1 LWKIRL
7 QLPSVTLLPHSK
19 NGIQRIVQSA
29 FQRLPPRHLWVKGG
43 VLAAIGLSLA
53 PAPTWW
59 LAWGAIAPLWVLT
72 VTASTRKQAA
82 FLGAS
87 WGMGYHGAALFWIFG
102 LHPLTWL
109 GIPWGASLI
118 VTTLAWGT
126 VTLWGACLPMLWAV
140 GLKWLSTTLGIFSRV
155 IMGATLWCLLEW
167 LWSLSPLWWTDLANS
182 QSPHNVAILPLSQ
195 LAGPSIIT
203 LALVLVNGLLAE
215 AWLRRQRREG
225 GRGMVTAAIAL
236 ALTLHGLGWSLAQ
249 VPLGSSPAEQLSIG
263 MIQGNIPTR
272 FKLSPAGIKQS
283 VEIYRQGYKALAT
296 QNVDAVL
303 LPEGALPLLW
313 GQSFGREQPLLKAVK
328 EEHVPLWV
336 GTFVPKGEGY
346 TQSLLSL
353 GRDGEVLS
361 QYNKVKL
368 VPLGE
373 YLPFEAVLAPIL
385 RRLSPMRM
393 GMVPGSSL
401 QRFDTPY
408 GRAIVGICYDSVF
421 SELFRAQAAAGGQ
434 FILSIANND
443 PYSDRMM
450 AQHHA
455 LDVIRAVESD
465 RWLVRVT
472 NTGLSAVID
481 PRGQTLWKSAVNE
494 AVTHVA
500 EIERRS
506 TQTLY
511 VRFGNW
517 LLPLMV
523 LWSVGIWVRMR
534 IKMARS
540 LKDSAFRMGEK

>member
-1 LWKIRL
+1 LWKTRL
-7 QLPSVTLLPHSK
+7 QSLSVTLLPRPK
-19 NGIQRIVQSA
+19 NGAERQIARSA

-43 VLAAIGLSLA
+43 LLVIVGILLGLSLA

-59 LAWGAIAPLWVLT
+59 IAWGAIAPLWVLT
-72 VTASTRKQAA
+72 VTALTRKQAA
-82 FLGAS
+82 FLGAC
-87 WGMGYHGAALFWIFG
+87 WGIGYHGAALFWLFG

-109 GIPWGASLI
+109 GIPWAASLMI
-118 VTTLAWGT
+118 ATLAWGT
-126 VTLWGACLPMLWAV
+126 VTLWGACLSMLWAV
-140 GLKWLSTTLGIFSRV
+140 GLKWLNSTLGSTLGMFSRV
-155 IMGATLWCLLEW
+155 IMGATLWCGLEW

-182 QSPHNVAILPLSQ
+182 QSPHNVAILHLSQ
-195 LAGPSIIT
+195 LTGPVSIT
-203 LALVLVNGLLAE
+203 LALMLVNGFMAE
-215 AWLRRQRREG
+215 AWLRRQGKEIG
-225 GRGMVTAAIAL
+225 VAIAL
-236 ALTLHGLGWSLAQ
+236 ILTLHGLGWSLAQ
-249 VPLGSSPAEQLSIG
+249 VPLGSNPAERLSIG

-272 FKLSPAGIKQS
+272 FKQSPAGLKQS
-283 VEIYRQGYKALAT
+283 VEIYRQGYKTLAV
-296 QNVDAVL
+296 QKVDAVL
-303 LPEGALPLLW
+303 LPEGALPMLW
-313 GQSFGREQPLLKAVK
+313 GQSFGREQPIIKAVK
-328 EEHVPLWV
+328 EEQVPLWV
-336 GTFVPKGEGY
+336 GTFAPAGERY

-353 GRDGEVLS
+353 DRDGEILS

-368 VPLGE
+368 APLGE
-373 YLPFEAVLAPIL
+373 YLPFEDVLAPIL

-393 GMVPGSSL
+393 GMLAGSSY
-401 QRFDTPY
+401 QSFDTPY

-421 SELFRAQAAAGGQ
+421 SELFRTQAAAGGQ

-481 PRGQTLWKSAVNE
+481 PHGQTLWKSAVNK

-517 LLPLMV
+517 LLPVMV
-523 LWSVGIWVRMR
+523 IGSVGIWARTR
-534 IKMARS
+534 IQMARS
-540 LKDSAFRMGEK
+540 

>member
-1 LWKIRL
+1 MWKIRL
-7 QLPSVTLLPHSK
+7 QSPRTTLLPRSK
-19 NGIQRIVQSA
+19 NGVQQRVLSA
-29 FQRLPPRHLWVKGG
+29 FQHLPPRHLWLKGG
-43 VLAAIGLSLA
+43 LLAIVGMLLGLSLA
-53 PAPTWW
+53 PAPTGWI
-59 LAWGAIAPLWVLT
+59 AWGAIAPLWVLA

-82 FLGAS
+82 FLGAC
-87 WGMGYHGAALFWIFG
+87 WGIGYHGAALFWLFG

-109 GIPWGASLI
+109 GIPWVASLI
-118 VTTLAWGT
+118 ITTLAWGV
-126 VTLWGACLPMLWAV
+126 VTLWGACLPMLWVV
-140 GLKWLSTTLGIFSRV
+140 GLKWLNPNLGAFSRV
-155 IMGATLWCLLEW
+155 IIGATLWCFLEW

-182 QSPHNVAILPLSQ
+182 QSPHNAAILHLSQ
-195 LAGPSIIT
+195 LTGPIAIT
-203 LALVLVNGLLAE
+203 LALMLVNGCLAE
-215 AWLRRQRREG
+215 AWLRRQG
-225 GRGMVTAAIAL
+225 KGVGVAISL

-249 VPLGSSPAEQLSIG
+249 VPLGSHSAERLSIG

-272 FKLSPAGIKQS
+272 FKLSAAGIKQS
-283 VEIYRQGYKALAT
+283 VEIYRQGYEALSA
-296 QNVDAVL
+296 QKVDAVL

-313 GQSFGREQPLLKAVK
+313 GQSFGREQPILKAVQAEK
-328 EEHVPLWV
+328 VPLWA
-336 GTFVPKGEGY
+336 GTFVPNGEGY

-353 GRDGEVLS
+353 GTGGQILS

-385 RRLSPMRM
+385 RRLSPMQI
-393 GMVPGSSL
+393 GMVPGSSH
-401 QRFDTPY
+401 QSFDTPY
-408 GRAIVGICYDSVF
+408 GKAIVGICYDSVF

-455 LDVIRAVESD
+455 LDVIRAIESD

-481 PRGQTLWKSAVNE
+481 PHGQTLWKSVINE
-494 AVTHVA
+494 RINHVA

-517 LLPLMV
+517 LLPVMAV
-523 LWSVGIWVRMR
+523 WSLGLWVRTQ

-540 LKDSAFRMGEK
+540 